1 MSADATRSPGSGSDR
16 IRLLQRLQLAIV
28 VVVAM
33 AIVATS
39 IVMGR
44 DVLSIGSS
52 QDHAGVVRKDL
63 VDLRD
68 RLQIAHTNLWRSS
81 ASGGG
86 PHITEEERT
95 RFLEAAPT
103 LRRLVSDRGVRPAE
117 ASAVSEVDTAATELD
132 RLLSSDVT
140 RLAPGSA
147 REASLVGA
155 VDGTVDRLEVG
166 MTGWLGLIDADIAA
180 EDRADDRMVARL
192 VTILGLL
199 VAVLVGVGL
208 VLWLAIDRSRR
219 AAVAQIAAERDAT
232 AAVIGS
238 VQDGLAVLD
247 QDGLIVEVNDQL
259 SALTGAEAHALIGFR
274 PPWAASLPDGF
285 EGELDLE
292 LQDASGVA
300 RSVILTSSLLA
311 AGHAGGGH
319 VHVLKDVSDR
329 RRAEAEVRELALEQ
343 EVLRRV
349 ATVVASGAE
358 PNEVFDLVA
367 KEVALLL
374 GVEVGVVSRF
384 DAIGERAVDV
394 GVWVAPDSFAE
405 RPPARIPLDG
415 GAPIARV
422 HRTGRPARVDDLR
435 TIDEKTAGLLVGHGF
450 RGGVAAP
457 VQVGAIPWGAV
468 VALTI
473 REQGLPRGAEGRLA
487 RFAELVG
494 LTVANADARARLA
507 SQAATDPLTG
517 LANHRSFHE
526 RLDAE
531 VTRARAEDGELAL
544 VVFDLDRF
552 KDVND
557 AYGHQVGDDV
567 LAEAARRLAGEARFG
582 ELVARV
588 GGEEFAWILPGSD
601 GINAWRAAER
611 ARRAVA
617 ASPFAGDVGYVT
629 ASAGV
634 ADLTQASDPAALLR
648 LADGALYWAKANGRN
663 VTLRYSPEVVQEL
676 SAAERAERLAR
687 SQGVTALR
695 ALARAV
701 DAKDPSTARHAER
714 VASVAVRI
722 GSSLGWSQERL
733 MLLEE
738 ASLLHDVGKIGVPDA
753 LLFKP
758 DLLTSDERRLVEMH
772 AALGAEIVSDVLTD
786 EQVAW
791 VRGHHEHWD
800 GAGYPDR
807 LHGEAITPGARILAL
822 ADAWDAMTSVR
833 VYGTPRDQLDAL
845 AEVQRCSGKQF
856 APEAVEALQR
866 LWREGRL
873 TLTAAPGAVV

>member
-1 MSADATRSPGSGSDR
+1 MSAAAAPPRGPGSDR
-16 IRLLQRLQLAIV
+16 IRLLQRLQFATVIA
-28 VVVAM
+28 VAL

-44 DVLSIGSS
+44 NVLSTGSGQNRVNAARDS
-52 QDHAGVVRKDL
+52 LVTLRDDVRVAHEMFWRGLATGSPELEDDARQKLIEANDQLKALVAGRRALPNEQDAIAMVTAGAKDL
-63 VDLRD
+63 QTALTD
-68 RLQIAHTNLWRSS
+68 A
-81 ASGGG
+81 GGV
-86 PHITEEERT
+86 I
-95 RFLEAAPT
+95 
-103 LRRLVSDRGVRPAE
+103 
-117 ASAVSEVDTAATELD
+117 
-132 RLLSSDVT
+132 
-140 RLAPGSA
+140 APGSGQ
-147 REASLVGA
+147 EAALIERTEAAAQRVE
-155 VDGTVDRLEVG
+155 DG
-166 MTGWLGLIDADIAA
+166 MTGWLRVIDADIAA
-180 EDRADDRMVARL
+180 QVRSDDRMVARL
-192 VTILGLL
+192 VTLLGLL
-199 VAVLVGVGL
+199 VALLVVVGI
-208 VLWLAIDRSRR
+208 VLWLAIDRARR
-219 AAVAQIAAERDAT
+219 AAVAEIAAERDAT

-247 QDGLIVEVNDQL
+247 RDGVIVDVNEQL
-259 SALTGAEAHALIGFR
+259 SALAGAPPAELVGSQ
-274 PPWAASLPDGF
+274 PPWAEFLPGGF
-285 EGELDLE
+285 EGEVDLE
-292 LQDASGVA
+292 LTGASGER

-311 AGHAGGGH
+311 SGHAAGGH

-329 RRAEAEVRELALEQ
+329 RRAEAEVRELAVEQ

-358 PNEVFDLVA
+358 PSEVFDLVA

-394 GVWVAPDSFAE
+394 GVWVAPESSAE

-415 GAPIARV
+415 GAPLARV

-457 VQVGAIPWGAV
+457 VQVGAIRWGAV

-473 REQGLPRGAEGRLA
+473 REHGLPVGAEDRLA

-526 RLDAE
+526 RLEAE
-531 VTRARAEDGELAL
+531 VARARAEDGELAL

-557 AYGHQVGDDV
+557 AFGHQVGDDV

-617 ASPFAGDVGYVT
+617 ASPFVGGVGYVT

-634 ADLTQASDPAALLR
+634 ADLTQAPDAAAMLR

-663 VTLRYSPEVVQEL
+663 VTLRYSAEVVQEL

-714 VASVAVRI
+714 VAAVAVRL
-722 GSSLGWSQERL
+722 GSNLGWSQERL

-738 ASLLHDVGKIGVPDA
+738 AALLHDVGKIGVPDA

-758 DLLTSDERRLVEMH
+758 DVLTSDERRLVEMH
-772 AALGAEIVSDVLTD
+772 AALGAEIVSDVLTR

-800 GAGYPDR
+800 GGGYPDR
-807 LHGEAITPGARILAL
+807 LNADEITPGARILAV

-833 VYGTPRDQLDAL
+833 VYGTPRDPLDAL
-845 AEVQRCSGKQF
+845 AEVERCSGGQF
-856 APEAVEALQR
+856 APETVDALQR
-866 LWREGRL
+866 LFTEGRL
-873 TLTAAPGAVV
+873 RLTDARGAVV

>member
-1 MSADATRSPGSGSDR
+1 MTHGATPARGPGSDR
-16 IRLLQRLQLAIV
+16 IRLLQRLQLAT
-28 VVVAM
+28 VVAVAI

-44 DVLSIGSS
+44 NVLATGNGQDRVEAVRNALVKVRDRVQTAQAMFWRELSS
-52 QDHAGVVRKDL
+52 GVSPNISEQVRLELGDANQA
-63 VDLRD
+63 LRD
-68 RLQIAHTNLWRSS
+68 LISQRQGQPNERVAIAT
-81 ASGGG
+81 
-86 PHITEEERT
+86 
-95 RFLEAAPT
+95 
-103 LRRLVSDRGVRPAE
+103 VS
-117 ASAVSEVDTAATELD
+117 TAAAELEQVLAQAKDVVPGSAGESKLIGQIDSVVQEFESSVTRWLD
-132 RLLSSDVT
+132 RL
-140 RLAPGSA
+140 
-147 REASLVGA
+147 
-155 VDGTVDRLEVG
+155 
-166 MTGWLGLIDADIAA
+166 DADIGAQ
-180 EDRADDRMVARL
+180 RSTDDRMVARL
-192 VTILGLL
+192 VTLLGLL
-199 VAVLVGVGL
+199 VALLVVVGI
-208 VLWLAIDRSRR
+208 VLWIAIDRARR
-219 AAVAQIAAERDAT
+219 AAVAEIAAERDAT

-238 VQDGLAVLD
+238 VQDGLAVID
-247 QDGLIVEVNDQL
+247 RDGIIVEVNEQL
-259 SALTGAEAHALIGFR
+259 SALTGAPAAQLVGAQ
-274 PPWAASLPDGF
+274 PPWAEFLPGGF
-285 EGELDLE
+285 EGEVDLE
-292 LQDASGVA
+292 VIDASGER

-311 AGHAGGGH
+311 SGHAAGGH

-329 RRAEAEVRELALEQ
+329 RRAETEVRELAVEQ

-349 ATVVASGAE
+349 ATVVASGAD
-358 PNEVFDLVA
+358 PGEVFDLVA

-384 DAIGERAVDV
+384 DPIGERAVDV
-394 GVWVAPDSFAE
+394 GVWVAPDSSAE

-457 VQVGAIPWGAV
+457 VQVGATRWGAV

-473 REQGLPRGAEGRLA
+473 REQGLPAGAEARLA

-526 RLDAE
+526 RLEAE
-531 VTRARAEDGELAL
+531 VARARAEDGELAL

-557 AYGHQVGDDV
+557 AFGHQIGDDV

-617 ASPFAGDVGYVT
+617 ASAFSGGVGYVT

-634 ADLTQASDPAALLR
+634 ADLTQAPDAAALLR

-714 VASVAVRI
+714 VAAVAVRL
-722 GSSLGWSQERL
+722 GSNLGWSQERL

-738 ASLLHDVGKIGVPDA
+738 AALLHDVGKIGVPDA

-758 DLLTSDERRLVEMH
+758 DLLTPDERRLVEMH
-772 AALGAEIVSDVLTD
+772 AALGAEIVSDVLTR

-800 GAGYPDR
+800 GGGYPDR
-807 LHGEAITPGARILAL
+807 LSADEITPGARILAV

-833 VYGTPRDQLDAL
+833 VYGAPRDPFDAL
-845 AEVQRCSGKQF
+845 AEVERCSGGQF
-856 APEAVEALQR
+856 APETVEALQR
-866 LWREGRL
+866 LFSEGRL
-873 TLTAAPGAVV
+873 RLTDARGAVV